1 MKTTNHKL
9 IQMKTQQE
17 EQIGLANLWI
27 AVNKYRIKNNEH
39 KILQDAYLAGYKVGC
54 RHSKL
59 FAEWISSS
67 EWVLS
72 DFKGNKWM
80 EYESGKM
87 ITTDELY
94 DKFLSELK

>member
-1 MKTTNHKL
+1 MKATNGKL
-9 IQMKTQQE
+9 IEKRMQQDE
-17 EQIGLANLWI
+17 NINLANLWI
-27 AVNKYRIKNNEH
+27 AVNKFRIKNNEH
-39 KILQDAYLAGYKVGC
+39 KILQDAFVAGYIAGQ
-54 RHSKL
+54 RRSKL

-72 DFKGNKWM
+72 DFKDNKWM